1 MKLWPV
7 EVWEQWRAG
16 RAQQRFLALTARPR
30 PPDPRRRPLAAMPT
44 VNRALRRFLVNRL
57 RRLELAQYGNLHG
70 SVGVVLPRQRLVD
83 WSNPSPEAKRAWG
96 RELLLEAKRQLGG
109 EC

>member
-16 RAQQRFLALTARPR
+16 RAQQRFLALAARPR
-30 PPDPRRRPLAAMPT
+30 SPDPRRRPLAAMPT

-70 SVGVVLPRQRLVD
+70 SVGVELPREAVLRVLAPLCEDFRAMDRLM
-83 WSNPSPEAKRAWG
+83 ET
-96 RELLLEAKRQLGG
+96 
-109 EC
+109 

>member
-30 PPDPRRRPLAAMPT
+30 PPTQALWIRRPFRSKRLVGRMFPRRMEA
-44 VNRALRRFLVNRL
+44 
-57 RRLELAQYGNLHG
+57 AQYGNLRG
-70 SVGVVLPRQRLVD
+70 SVGLVVLPSPALVVQLSQEMREAQGLPRRL
-83 WSNPSPEAKRAWG
+83 
-96 RELLLEAKRQLGG
+96 LGS
-109 EC
+109 

>member
-16 RAQQRFLALTARPR
+16 RAQQRFLALAARPR

-70 SVGVVLPRQRLVD
+70 SVGAELPRRPLVD
-83 WSNPSPEAKRAWG
+83 WANPPLSPEGQRAWAQMG
-96 RELLLEAKRQLGG
+96 RA
-109 EC
+109 